1 MKRTAL
7 LAALT
12 LSLAACGSDSD
23 SDSEPAEPARSAAS
37 IDSIEIVDFKY
48 APDSAELAPGTRVTF
63 TNRDRA
69 PHTATSTSAPA
80 RFDTG
85 TLRQG
90 ERDVVTLTRPGT
102 YDYICE
108 LHPFMKASIVVDG

>member
-1 MKRTAL
+1 LKRIAL
-7 LAALT
+7 LAAL
-12 LSLAACGSDSD
+12 SLAGCGSDSQ
-23 SDSEPAEPARSAAS
+23 PAEPPRSAAS
-37 IDSIEIVDFKY
+37 IDIVDFKY
-48 APDSAELAPGTRVTF
+48 APARVEVAPGARVTF

-69 PHTATSTSAPA
+69 PHTATATGAPG

-90 ERDVVTLTRPGT
+90 ERDAVTLTRPGT
-102 YDYICE
+102 YDYVCE